1 MARFFENSSEKPF
14 KRFSERFFER
24 ISDKLFDKVSD
35 AAGCRRA
42 DKAASRQTC
51 AADSLPADA
60 YTLEISPGRTAPAGN
75 AGRLVLRPVGCRC
88 GRRSR
93 YGRVRLLAVALVLL
107 LAGVG
112 VFGVISGSSAA
123 AEELPF
129 RLHII
134 ANSDSAADQAVKLQ
148 VRDAVVDHLTPL
160 LADVHT
166 REQARGIVEGE
177 LADLEMLAAGICACY
192 AYGAAAEIGSFDVP
206 PKRYGAVVLP
216 AGEYQ
221 ALRIVLGEGSGH
233 NWWCVLFPPLCFV
246 DECGQAVQ
254 TADSDGSLRQGGRVV
269 RLKMAEI
276 FSQAG

>member
-1 MARFFENSSEKPF
+1 MRKIP
-14 KRFSERFFER
+14 
-24 ISDKLFDKVSD
+24 DKLFGAVKNHIVGKITGKTALYSS
-35 AAGCRRA
+35 GTA
-42 DKAASRQTC
+42 DN
-51 AADSLPADA
+51 LPPDA
-60 YTLEISPGRTAPAGN
+60 YTLQIAPGRTVPGCN
-75 AGRLVLRPVGCRC
+75 TGRLMLRPAVCRC
-88 GRRSR
+88 GWRSR
-93 YGRVRLLAVALVLL
+93 DGRVRLLSVALVL

-112 VFGVISGSSAA
+112 VFGVISDSSAA

-166 REQARGIVEGE
+166 REQARGIVEAE
-177 LADLEMLAAGICACY
+177 LTDLQMLAGGICASY
-192 AYGAAAEIGSFDVP
+192 AYGAAAEVGSFDFP

-221 ALRIVLGEGSGH
+221 ALRIVLGEGDGH